1 MELTVV
7 VDRTLQSRRSFVAI
21 KEVTDQLSY
30 LVGRLTSHIAAVCP
44 GSLSVVASF
53 QTAML
58 SLVECVED
66 LSP

>member
-1 MELTVV
+1 M

-21 KEVTDQLSY
+21 KVTDQLSY